1 MKKTPYILLLS
12 TLLFLLGSCGEDRW
26 PAYYEYTAD
35 NLWMDSL
42 MRKYYLWEEDM
53 PAFKE
58 LTSQYFA
65 TNDAFLSEVKNE
77 DDEITS
83 VDSLDTFKPGYG
95 MDYRLL
101 KLSDEE
107 DIYAA
112 LVTYVEPNSPAGKA
126 GIERGTWIMQVD
138 GNGLTSE
145 NSSTFLSDGKDHL
158 LTMGLYNEEIDEE
171 GNRTIY
177 IISYAY
183 APLGAKEIYER
194 EDVPYSNVLK
204 KGNITVGYLLCNRF
218 TGETSELISLSN
230 EFASEGVNEVVLDL
244 RYNTNSTLD
253 GMALLASILAPS
265 SALGKTLA
273 TMKYNSKNHP
283 EWPASYTLNTPSG
296 GSNLNLTT
304 LYVLTSSKTK
314 GIAEHLINCLKPYMN
329 VVIIGGTTMGESY
342 ATQVFDN
349 ETFGLQFRLVT
360 AVVSDADG
368 VEANFSGFSPDVS
381 ASETSDLTKVLPFG
395 DAGEALLSVALKK
408 MTE

>member
-1 MKKTPYILLLS
+1 MKKTPYILLIVILI
-12 TLLFLLGSCGEDRW
+12 LLGACGEDRW
-26 PAYYEYTAD
+26 PAYYEYTGD
-35 NLWMDSL
+35 NLWIDSL

-58 LTSQYFA
+58 LTVKYFA

-77 DDEITS
+77 KDKITS
-83 VDSLDTFKPGYG
+83 LDSLDNKPSYG
-95 MDYRLL
+95 LEYSLA
-101 KLSDEE
+101 KISDDE

-112 LVTYVEPNSPAGKA
+112 MVTYVEPNSPAGKA

-138 GNGLTSE
+138 GNGITSE
-145 NSSTFLSDGKDHL
+145 STNTFLSDGKDHL
-158 LTMGLYNEEIDEE
+158 LTMGLYNDETDEE
-171 GNRTIY
+171 GNKTIY

-194 EDVPYSNVLK
+194 VDVPYSNVLTAGDK
-204 KGNITVGYLLCNRF
+204 TVGYLLCNRF

-230 EFASEGVNEVVLDL
+230 KFASEGVNEVVLDL

-253 GMALLASILAPS
+253 GMQLLASILAPS
-265 SALGKTLA
+265 TALGKTLA

-283 EWPASYTLNTPSG
+283 EWPTSYTLNTPSG
-296 GSNLNLTT
+296 ASNLNLSTV
-304 LYVLTSSKTK
+304 YVLTSSKTR
-314 GIAEHLINCLKPYMN
+314 GIAEHLINCLKPHMN
-329 VVIIGGTTMGESY
+329 VVLIGGRTKGESY

-368 VEANFSGFSPDVS
+368 VEADFDGFSPDVS
-381 ASETSDLTKVLPFG
+381 VSDTSDPTKVLPFG
-395 DAGEALLSVALKK
+395 DKGEALLSAAIKK

>member
-1 MKKTPYILLLS
+1 MKKTPYILLIVILI
-12 TLLFLLGSCGEDRW
+12 LLGACGEDRW
-26 PAYYEYTAD
+26 PAYYEYTGD
-35 NLWMDSL
+35 NLWIDNL

-53 PAFKE
+53 PASKE
-58 LTSQYFA
+58 LTSKYFA

-77 DDEITS
+77 KDKITS
-83 VDSLDTFKPGYG
+83 LDSLDNKPSYG
-95 MDYRLL
+95 LEYSLA
-101 KLSDEE
+101 KISDDE

-112 LVTYVEPNSPAGKA
+112 MVTYVEPNSPAGKA

-138 GNGLTSE
+138 GNGITSE

-158 LTMGLYNEEIDEE
+158 LTMGLYKEETDEE
-171 GNRTIY
+171 GNKTIY

-183 APLGAKEIYER
+183 APLGAKERYER
-194 EDVPYSNVLK
+194 VDVPYSNVLTAGDK
-204 KGNITVGYLLCNRF
+204 KVGYLLCNRF

-230 EFASEGVNEVVLDL
+230 KFASEGVNEVVLDL

-253 GMALLASILAPS
+253 GMQLLASILAPS
-265 SALGKTLA
+265 TALGKTLA

-283 EWPASYTLNTPSG
+283 EWPTSYTLNTPSG
-296 GSNLNLTT
+296 ASNLNLSTV
-304 LYVLTSSKTK
+304 YVLTSSKTR
-314 GIAEHLINCLKPYMN
+314 GIAEHLINCLKPHMN
-329 VVIIGGTTMGESY
+329 VVLIGGRTKGEFY

-368 VEANFSGFSPDVS
+368 VEADFDGFSPDVS
-381 ASETSDLTKVLPFG
+381 VSDTSDPTKVLPFG
-395 DAGEALLSVALKK
+395 DKGEALLSAALKK